1 LKVRFSARAI
11 EQISDALDYVAA
23 KSPQGAAR
31 IRDRLVEMAA
41 LLEGHPHAG
50 HKTTRPRIRRLVAT
64 PYPYLIDYRVA
75 GGEIVILR
83 FRHAAR
89 R

>member
-1 LKVRFSARAI
+1 MKVRFSTRATAEI
-11 EQISDALDYVAA
+11 ITALDYVAA
-23 KSPQGAAR
+23 ESPQGAAA
-31 IRDRLVEMAA
+31 IRDRLTEIVT
-41 LLEGHPHAG
+41 LLEAHPYAG
-50 HKTTRPRIRRLVAT
+50 RKTNRPCIHRIVAT

-75 GGEIVILR
+75 GDEIVIMR